1 MGCLPLTLGLLLAPM
16 SKGLVSACSQDS
28 PRLDPTSWRAGPG
41 SEPEPLASVLVHQ
54 AEGLERAAASLQE

>member
-1 MGCLPLTLGLLLAPM
+1 MLTTDSGVAAGSDEQGCG
-16 SKGLVSACSQDS
+16 QDS